1 MNKRLTLFFR
11 GQAQDWDPVPAL
23 FRDSWSCFG
32 VSERVR
38 LRDRAGFWKELP
50 QIGQRVYEICRE
62 SELGLPR
69 WRGLRDIR
77 ETQWSVIQHYGVW
90 PIPLITSR
98 APSGLLLRRDG
109 LCRRRR
115 QRSPTRVP
123 LRGRDAELDRLD
135 QVRYRSASLPRAPPE
150 RVSTGGKTSSPPRRV
165 SRRDVSDL
173 LHER

>member
-90 PIPLITSR
+90 PIPLIDVTSSLRVAASSRWALSKETPTLPDTGSSSWSGCRTRPARSGSISISIFASR
-98 APSGLLLRRDG
+98 ASRARVHRWQNLLTAKTG
-109 LCRRRR
+109 FSPGCF
-115 QRSPTRVP
+115 RSTP
-123 LRGRDAELDRLD
+123 
-135 QVRYRSASLPRAPPE
+135 
-150 RVSTGGKTSSPPRRV
+150 
-165 SRRDVSDL
+165 
-173 LHER
+173 